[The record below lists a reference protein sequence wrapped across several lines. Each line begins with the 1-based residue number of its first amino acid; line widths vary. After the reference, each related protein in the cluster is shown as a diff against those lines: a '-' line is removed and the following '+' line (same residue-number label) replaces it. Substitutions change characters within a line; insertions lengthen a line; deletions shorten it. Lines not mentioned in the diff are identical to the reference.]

1 MPARTLFKRY
11 AGSGGRKLLG
21 DRAGVYKSPGEKHV
35 GSDEFFTGNDE
46 KLVGYKGV
54 VSLAKFVVG
63 MVVSESRLVK
73 DWLVVEDDYL
83 TMMEAAGHKLLT

>member
-1 MPARTLFKRY
+1 MLVPLVKLCAR
-11 AGSGGRKLLG
+11 SGR
-21 DRAGVYKSPGEKHV
+21 RNFQWNRVGVRKSPGEKLV
-35 GSDEFFTGNDE
+35 GSDEFFTDSDE